1 MRSPRMRTA
10 VPVLCMQFTD
20 IEAGLLGI
28 VDITR
33 KEHSGCSGRSFLTG
47 DGHITRAA
55 YTGRRGTAISY
66 RVSKHDQ
73 YSSNSF
79 VQTRRREFWI
89 NTILT
94 RMDGF

>member
-1 MRSPRMRTA
+1 MRSPCMSTA
-10 VPVLCMQFTD
+10 VPVLRMQLTD
-20 IEAGLLGI
+20 IGAGLLRD
-28 VDITR
+28 VNMAK

-73 YSSNSF
+73 YTSNSF
-79 VQTRRREFWI
+79 VQTRRREFI
-89 NTILT
+89 PTV
-94 RMDGF
+94 F